1 MVTVVASA
9 SAETAGVLARRLATE
24 RLDIAVLGPARAA
37 LAVIAP
43 ELVREGARAV
53 LAIPCE
59 LTDPLAVT
67 AAVQRIEAE
76 LGPVERWVNA
86 AMTDHAYVCCTR
98 AAVACMRPRDRGTI
112 VQVAAP
118 RAVRMFSHG
127 LRGELR
133 LAGSRVSVETVWTQ
147 PFRKVGAATVA
158 AATFIGALLLRRL
171 VRAA

>member
-9 SAETAGVLARRLATE
+9 SAETASILARRLATE
-24 RLDIAVLGPARAA
+24 RVNLAVLGPPRAA
-37 LAVIAP
+37 LDVIAS
-43 ELVREGARAV
+43 ELVRLGATAV

-59 LTDPLAVT
+59 LTDPSAVL
-67 AAVQRIEAE
+67 AAVERIESE
-76 LGPVERWVNA
+76 LGPVDRWVNA
-86 AMTDHAYVCCTR
+86 AMSDYAYVCCTR
-98 AAVACMRPRDRGTI
+98 AALDCMRPRDRGTI

-133 LAGSRVSVETVWTQ
+133 LAGSRVALETVRTQ

-158 AATFIGALLLRRL
+158 AASFVGALLLRRL
-171 VRAA
+171 VRGV